1 MHELYELKDRLCDE
15 LTKYAGQGISA
26 GTLEVVDKLTHT
38 IKNLD
43 KIIDKKEEEEYSG
56 TYPYARDTMTGR
68 SYRDGMYA
76 YTRGRGRNA
85 KRDSMGRYASEGG
98 YSRNEE
104 MVSKLY
110 AMMNEAPDENTRREI
125 ENVARKIEMM

>member
-1 MHELYELKDRLCDE
+1 MHELYELKDRLCDK
-15 LTKYAGQGISA
+15 LMQYAGQNITA
-26 GTLEVVDKLTHT
+26 GTLEEVDKLAHA

-43 KIIDKKEEEEYSG
+43 KIIEAKEEEEYSN
-56 TYPYARDTMTGR
+56 TYPYARDKMMGR
-68 SYRDGMYA
+68 SYRDGMYTYA
-76 YTRGRGRNA
+76 RGRGRNA